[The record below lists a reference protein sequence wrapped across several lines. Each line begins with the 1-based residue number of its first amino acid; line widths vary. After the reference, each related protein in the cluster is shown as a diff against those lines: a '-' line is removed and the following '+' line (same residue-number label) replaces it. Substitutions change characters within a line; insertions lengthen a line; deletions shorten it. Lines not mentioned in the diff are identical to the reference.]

1 MYNYT
6 TCTSIYR
13 EWRLWRPIH
22 ETLVN
27 RPKPQRVIGRRRRY
41 HDTTIPPL
49 DFRSSHWVSR
59 FSYTEDQNG
68 SREFNAE
75 NSSRLDERVR

>member
-1 MYNYT
+1 MHTYT
-6 TCTSIYR
+6 AYINVYR
-13 EWRLWRPIH
+13 ECSLWRPVH
-22 ETLVN
+22 DLLVSL
-27 RPKPQRVIGRRRRY
+27 PKPQRVIGRRRRY

>member
-6 TCTSIYR
+6 TYTSIYH

-27 RPKPQRVIGRRRRY
+27 RPKPKRVIGRRRRY

>member
-1 MYNYT
+1 MHTYT
-6 TCTSIYR
+6 AYISVYR
-13 EWRLWRPIH
+13 EYSLWRPVH
-22 ETLVN
+22 DLLVSL
-27 RPKPQRVIGRRRRY
+27 PKPKRVIGRRRRY
-41 HDTTIPPL
+41 HNSTTPPL
-49 DFRSSHWVSR
+49 DFRSCFVSR